1 LKLQRV
7 LAILLVLLGCSCACA
22 DDVYDY
28 ASRPEY
34 RAPYYEGY
42 VKGSLLNNAL
52 DELNYIRSLAGVP
65 SSVTLNDEYTDK
77 AQHGAVLLDVIGT
90 LTHMPSRPANM
101 TLRFY
106 DRAYD
111 ALTHSNIAGAASGN
125 MSLSKSLKIYMD
137 DSDSSNIGSLAHR
150 RWLMNPRL
158 EQVGF
163 GLSTRKGYAAAY
175 VIEEEAADSIPAWP
189 IDDAFITWPSSKKA
203 HPLTYFYHDTAW
215 SVTLDSDIFDECDDR
230 AVQVTL
236 TRESDNR
243 TWTFSNSHKD
253 GYFKVNTESY
263 AYDDCIIFRPD
274 NISRYN
280 NNEVWNVKI
289 TGLTRS
295 GVPSNISYSVR
306 FTDSRTGYEDN
317 YSADRSRGN
326 NRVDSDSGGGCN
338 SGFGL
343 ELAALTGFI
352 IGIRRRCSS
361 KTSCAGK

>member
-1 LKLQRV
+1 MKLQRV
-7 LAILLVLLGCSCACA
+7 LAILLVLLVCSCAYA

-28 ASRPEY
+28 ASSPEY
-34 RAPYYEGY
+34 RSPYYEGC
-42 VKGSLLNNAL
+42 VKSAVLNDAL
-52 DELNYIRSLAGVP
+52 DELNYIRSLIGVP

-101 TLRFY
+101 TLSFY
-106 DRAYD
+106 DMAYD

-137 DSDSSNIGSLAHR
+137 DSDSSNINALSHR

-175 VIEEEAADSIPAWP
+175 VIEEISDSIPAWP
-189 IDDAFITWPSSKKA
+189 LDDVFITWPSSKKA

-215 SVTLDSDIFDECDDR
+215 SVTLDGDVFDECSEE

-243 TWTFSNSHKD
+243 TWTFSSSHKD
-253 GYFKVNTESY
+253 GYFRVNTENY

-295 GVPSNISYSVR
+295 GVPSSISYSVR

-326 NRVDSDSGGGCN
+326 NRIDSDSGGGCN

-343 ELAALTGFI
+343 LALTGLI
-352 IGIRRRCSS
+352 IGIRRIYSG
-361 KTSCAGK
+361 KIICAGK